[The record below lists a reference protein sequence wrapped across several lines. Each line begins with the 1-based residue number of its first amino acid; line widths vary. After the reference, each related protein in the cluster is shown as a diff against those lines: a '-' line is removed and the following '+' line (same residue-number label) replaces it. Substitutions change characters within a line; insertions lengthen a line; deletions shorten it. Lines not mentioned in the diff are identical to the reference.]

1 MHGYQL
7 MQAIT
12 ERSGGRWSPSPG
24 AIYPTILQ
32 LRDEGLVTVSA
43 AAGRKMV
50 TLTDAGRELVD
61 AQRDSRPDPFADR
74 GRPGTDVDLRGLL
87 EQLHGAAREVGRN
100 GTDVQLAAA
109 AEILRQARRSL
120 YLVLAQDP
128 EPTAG
133 TSTS

>member
-12 ERSGGRWSPSPG
+12 ERSRGRWSPSPG

-43 AAGRKMV
+43 DAGRKMV
-50 TLTDAGRELVD
+50 TLTDAGCQLVD
-61 AQRDSRPDPFADR
+61 VERHRRPDPFSDR

-100 GTDVQLAAA
+100 GSDAQLVAA

-120 YLVLAQDP
+120 YLVLADDP
-128 EPTAG
+128 EPVG
-133 TSTS
+133 TPTP